1 MLRAHQPGL
10 SSWAPAEAAQ
20 RLDEAVRLLDAG
32 MTLRAAGDLSFRICL
47 RRGGEILEWLSN
59 LDETQARYH
68 ERYQAFRARY
78 GEFEDGHAADA
89 IIRQV
94 FRD

>member
-1 MLRAHQPGL
+1 MFDFALTGKPMAFYTSDYELYTFMRGSYFEL
-10 SSWAPAEAAQ
+10 T
-20 RLDEAVRLLDAG
+20 DEAPGPNL
-32 MTLRAAGDLSFRICL
+32 TSNP
-47 RRGGEILEWLSN
+47 EILEWLSN
-59 LDETQARYH
+59 LDETQARFH

-78 GEFEDGHAADA
+78 GEFEDGHAAEA